1 MLINKRESSD
11 LNYLNHL
18 KALIEYWNEMDDI
31 CKNIENYNPNKK
43 RRISIVFDI
52 VIVDMLSK
60 KNLNPV

>member
-1 MLINKRESSD
+1 
-11 LNYLNHL
+11 
-18 KALIEYWNEMDDI
+18 MDDI